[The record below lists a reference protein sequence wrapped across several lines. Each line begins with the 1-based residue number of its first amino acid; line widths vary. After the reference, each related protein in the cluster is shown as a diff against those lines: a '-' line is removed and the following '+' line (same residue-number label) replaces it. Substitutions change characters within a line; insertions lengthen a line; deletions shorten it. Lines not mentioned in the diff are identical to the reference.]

1 MVRRVKL
8 PAQLGWRFGLVI
20 LLLAVFS
27 LLLGTQNAIDVNE
40 NTRCLA
46 TYAQRN
52 AEVQAVRSAATAE
65 KDAALAAVVDPLV
78 AVILDVTKRPPQPAD
93 QKELNQLRRGARAY
107 EREKTELAAKRA
119 ANPLP
124 TFPERCSEVNK

>member
-1 MVRRVKL
+1 MVRRMKM
-8 PAQLGWRFGLVI
+8 PATLGWRFGLVI

-46 TYAQRN
+46 NYAKRQ
-52 AEVQAVRSAATAE
+52 AEVSAVRSAATAE
-65 KDAALAAVVDPLV
+65 KDAAVSAVVDPLV
-78 AVILDVTKRPPQPAD
+78 DVILDVTARPPRPAD
-93 QKELNQLRRGARAY
+93 PAELNTLRKGARAY
-107 EREKTELAAKRA
+107 EREVRELAAKRA

-124 TFPERCSEVNK
+124 TFPERCSEVNE